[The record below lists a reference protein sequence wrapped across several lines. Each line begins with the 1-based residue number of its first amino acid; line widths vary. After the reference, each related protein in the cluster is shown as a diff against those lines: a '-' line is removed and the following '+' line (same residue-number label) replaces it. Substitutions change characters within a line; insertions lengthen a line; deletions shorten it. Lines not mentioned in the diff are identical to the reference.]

1 MSQPSNHNTADPAV
15 RSAAQGHQERHT
27 IRNRVSFLDQ
37 KIPGYA
43 SALGIVVILVLWEIV
58 CRAGLIPPLFLP
70 APSAIIMD
78 GWDMLTS
85 GELHAN
91 ILASLYRIAIGY
103 AIGAVCGIVFG
114 LILGF
119 SRWVDA
125 VFTPIV
131 YSIYPIPKIA
141 LLPLIILWLGIGET
155 PKFTMIALGV
165 FFPVVINTFSG
176 VKNVDPIWI
185 KAAVTFGSSR
195 FNVIRKVILP
205 GSLPM
210 IFAGLKL
217 AAGTSLLLLVS
228 AEMIASQQGLG
239 SMILHYGNLMITSK
253 LMVGVLILSILGL
266 LFNRALQW
274 LERKLLPW
282 K

>member
-1 MSQPSNHNTADPAV
+1 MGKKRQIIT
-15 RSAAQGHQERHT
+15 
-27 IRNRVSFLDQ
+27 NRVAFLDKKIPIYASFLG
-37 KIPGYA
+37 I
-43 SALGIVVILVLWEIV
+43 LGVLVIWEIICQLKIV
-58 CRAGLIPPLFLP
+58 SPLFLP
-70 APSAIIMD
+70 APSDIIMT
-78 GWDMLTS
+78 GWEMILS
-85 GELHAN
+85 GEIADNL
-91 ILASLYRIAIGY
+91 LASLFRIVVGY
-103 AIGAVCGIVFG
+103 LIGAVIGIIVG

-119 SRWVDA
+119 SNWADA
-125 VFTPIV
+125 IGTPIV

-141 LLPLIILWLGIGET
+141 LLPLFILWLGIGELSKVT
-155 PKFTMIALGV
+155 IIALGV

-176 VKNVDPIWI
+176 VKNVDQMLI

-228 AEMIASQQGLG
+228 AEMIAAKNGIG
-239 SMILHYGNLMITSK
+239 SMVLHYGNLMITTK
-253 LMVGVLILSILGL
+253 LMFGVLVLSILGL
-266 LFNRALQW
+266 SFNRGLHW
-274 LERKLLPW
+274 LEKRLIPW

>member
-1 MSQPSNHNTADPAV
+1 MSPSSKEDISEASIHSSV
-15 RSAAQGHQERHT
+15 QGQKRHI
-27 IRNRVSFLDQ
+27 IRNRVSFLEQ

-43 SALGIVVILVLWEIV
+43 SVIGIVGILVLWEVICQLELV
-58 CRAGLIPPLFLP
+58 PPLFLP
-70 APSAIIMD
+70 APSSILLA

-85 GELHAN
+85 GELHEN
-91 ILASLYRIAIGY
+91 VLASLFRIAVGY

-114 LILGF
+114 LLLGF

-125 VFTPIV
+125 VLTPIV

-165 FFPVVINTFSG
+165 FFPVVINTYSG

-185 KAAVTFGSSR
+185 KAAVTFGSSHL
-195 FNVIRKVILP
+195 NVIRKVILP

-228 AEMIASQQGLG
+228 AEMIAAQQGLG
-239 SMILHYGNLMITSK
+239 SMILHYGNLMITTK
-253 LMVGVLILSILGL
+253 LMVGVLILSLLGL
-266 LFNRALQW
+266 LFNRGLQW
-274 LERKLLPW
+274 LEHKLLPW

>member
-1 MSQPSNHNTADPAV
+1 MSPSSKEDITEASIHSSV
-15 RSAAQGHQERHT
+15 QGQKRHI
-27 IRNRVSFLDQ
+27 IRNRVSFLEQ

-43 SALGIVVILVLWEIV
+43 SVIGIVSILVLWEVICHLELV
-58 CRAGLIPPLFLP
+58 PPLFLP
-70 APSAIIMD
+70 APSSILLA

-85 GELHAN
+85 GELHEN
-91 ILASLYRIAIGY
+91 VLASLFRIAVGY

-114 LILGF
+114 LVLGF

-125 VFTPIV
+125 VLTPIV

-165 FFPVVINTFSG
+165 FFPVVINTYSG

-185 KAAVTFGSSR
+185 KAAVTFGSSHL
-195 FNVIRKVILP
+195 NVIRKVILP

-210 IFAGLKL
+210 IFSGLKL

-228 AEMIASQQGLG
+228 AEMIAAQQGLG
-239 SMILHYGNLMITSK
+239 SMILHYGNLMITTK
-253 LMVGVLILSILGL
+253 LMVGVLILSLLGL
-266 LFNRALQW
+266 LFNRGLQW

>member
-1 MSQPSNHNTADPAV
+1 MNSSK
-15 RSAAQGHQERHT
+15 HT
-27 IRNRVSFLDQ
+27 IRNRVSFMEQ
-37 KIPGYA
+37 KIPAYA
-43 SALGIVVILVLWEIV
+43 PVLGILGILIVWEAACRLEIV
-58 CRAGLIPPLFLP
+58 PPLFLP
-70 APSAIIMD
+70 APSLILSA
-78 GWDMLTS
+78 GWEMLTS
-85 GELHAN
+85 GELHQN
-91 ILASLYRIAIGY
+91 ILASLYRIVIGY

-125 VFTPIV
+125 ILSPIV

-185 KAAVTFGSSR
+185 KAAVTFGSNHLS
-195 FNVIRKVILP
+195 VIRKVILP
-205 GSLPM
+205 GALPM

-217 AAGTSLLLLVS
+217 AAGTSLLLLVA
-228 AEMIASQQGLG
+228 AEMIAAQQGVG
-239 SMILHYGNLMITSK
+239 SMILHYGNLMITTK
-253 LMVGVLILSILGL
+253 LMVGVLILSLLGL
-266 LFNRALQW
+266 LFNRGLGW

>member
-1 MSQPSNHNTADPAV
+1 MSPSSKEDITDASIH
-15 RSAAQGHQERHT
+15 SSMQGQKRHI
-27 IRNRVSFLDQ
+27 IRNRVSFLEQ

-43 SALGIVVILVLWEIV
+43 SVIGIVGILVLWEVI
-58 CRAGLIPPLFLP
+58 CQLELIPPLFLP
-70 APSAIIMD
+70 APSSILLA
-78 GWDMLTS
+78 GWDMLIS
-85 GELHAN
+85 GELHEN
-91 ILASLYRIAIGY
+91 VLASLFRIAVGY

-114 LILGF
+114 LLLGF

-125 VFTPIV
+125 VLTPIV

-165 FFPVVINTFSG
+165 FFPVVINTYSG

-185 KAAVTFGSSR
+185 KAAVTFGSSHL
-195 FNVIRKVILP
+195 NVIRKVILP

-228 AEMIASQQGLG
+228 AEMIAAQQGLG
-239 SMILHYGNLMITSK
+239 SMILHYGNLMITTK
-253 LMVGVLILSILGL
+253 LMVGVLILSLLGL
-266 LFNRALQW
+266 LFNRGLQW
-274 LERKLLPW
+274 LEHKLLPW